1 MVCGCLGVHGRVGS
15 LLLSVGSSSKE
26 SSSHSQPHMESNAEG
41 IREATAPEGQSDREA
56 AQEEARSLW
65 DSVLKAARSALV
77 SAYAHAGGCSCDIGD
92 ALRAM
97 AEARE
102 RGQA

>member
-1 MVCGCLGVHGRVGS
+1 MWPPTLTCRVGS
-15 LLLSVGSSSKE
+15 LLLDVSFTARVHAKSSPSDAASPE
-26 SSSHSQPHMESNAEG
+26 HQDFRDAARAE
-41 IREATAPEGQSDREA
+41 
-56 AQEEARSLW
+56 AQALW
-65 DSVLKAARSALV
+65 DSVLQVSRPALV